1 MNETTVMQGQ
11 NMRNKIMDAIVG
23 YIEVHKY
30 PPTVR
35 EIGELVGLKS
45 TSSVQCHLE
54 KLLDEGRLET
64 DAQKWSPRAIR
75 VPGYKFVNE

>member
-45 TSSVQCHLE
+45 TASVQCHLE

-64 DAQKWSPRAIR
+64 DAQQGSPRAIR
-75 VPGYKFVNE
+75 VPGYKFVK